1 MTEKRV
7 QFQDIVKSQLPEY
20 VQNEFP
26 LIGDFLSQYYK
37 GQEYQGG
44 PLDLIENID
53 KYIKV
58 SECGNV
64 IKSTKLT
71 SAITEYDFTSIA
83 VVNTEGFPD
92 SYGLL
97 KIGDEVIT
105 YKSKTS
111 VSFVNCVRGF
121 RGITSYRNSDNP
133 EDAVFSTTNS
143 AIHEEDSVVEN
154 LSVLFLEKF
163 FEKVKKQFLYG
174 FQTDLDPEL
183 KQTLFVKQSKDFYS
197 TRGTD
202 DSF

>member
-83 VVNTEGFPD
+83 VENTEGFPD

-111 VSFVNCVRGF
+111 VSFVDCVRGF
-121 RGITSYRNSDNP
+121 RGITSYTNSDNP
-133 EDAVFSTTNS
+133 EDAVFSTT
-143 AIHEEDSVVEN
+143 
-154 LSVLFLEKF
+154 
-163 FEKVKKQFLYG
+163 
-174 FQTDLDPEL
+174 
-183 KQTLFVKQSKDFYS
+183 
-197 TRGTD
+197 
-202 DSF
+202 